1 MTHSYT
7 LFSSFEFVPRSC
19 LCSTVWVSRC
29 RTVGGTYYFRPG
41 KLISPKRDLQVL
53 AQEVSLEYSPRRMTW
68 VLSERPSRLG
78 EMASPKRAFAKL
90 PGSLTQSRLSESL
103 LLERGHSP
111 RLSEGLWLERDS
123 LRDALFFSV
132 WWL

>member
-7 LFSSFEFVPRSC
+7 LFSSSESVPRSC
-19 LCSTVWVSRC
+19 LCSIVWVSRC
-29 RTVGGTYYFRPG
+29 RTVGGTCYFCPSE
-41 KLISPKRDLQVL
+41 LISPKRDLQVL
-53 AQEVSLEYSPRRMTW
+53 AQEFPLEYSPRRVDC
-68 VLSERPSRLG
+68 VLSESPSRSG
-78 EMASPKRAFAKL
+78 EMVSPKRAFAKL

-111 RLSEGLWLERDS
+111 CLSEGLWLERDP
-123 LRDALFFSV
+123 LWGALFFSV